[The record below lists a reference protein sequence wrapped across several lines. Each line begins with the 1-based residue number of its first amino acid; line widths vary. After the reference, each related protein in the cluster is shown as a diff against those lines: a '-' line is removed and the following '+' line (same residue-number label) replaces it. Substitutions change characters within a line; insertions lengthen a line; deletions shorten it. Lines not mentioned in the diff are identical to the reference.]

1 MGLQNQFTIIFFS
14 ILFNCT
20 AKPLHNGHLGGRR
33 KWPWQRGGHDR
44 KVLTRVN
51 VHVSTVHQKS
61 GRYNRKVVKERL
73 VFRLFLIPS
82 KWPLLDYHICI
93 ITIVFNFLRVLQL
106 SQENQKTI
114 FTQLCLICRC

>member
-1 MGLQNQFTIIFFS
+1 MGVRGGIGLGVGGYSPPGNDVVVCRPEGLADMRLPWACKTNSLLFFFPT
-14 ILFNCT
+14 LFNCT

-61 GRYNRKVVKERL
+61 GRYNRKVAISVS
-73 VFRLFLIPS
+73 VS
-82 KWPLLDYHICI
+82 TVSY
-93 ITIVFNFLRVLQL
+93 
-106 SQENQKTI
+106 S
-114 FTQLCLICRC
+114 

>member
-1 MGLQNQFTIIFFS
+1 MGLQNQFTIIFFPT
-14 ILFNCT
+14 LFNCT

-61 GRYNRKVVKERL
+61 GRYNRKVAINVS
-73 VFRLFLIPS
+73 VS
-82 KWPLLDYHICI
+82 TVSY
-93 ITIVFNFLRVLQL
+93 
-106 SQENQKTI
+106 S
-114 FTQLCLICRC
+114 

>member
-1 MGLQNQFTIIFFS
+1 MGVRGGIGLGVGGYSPPGNDVVVCRPEGLADMRLPWACKTNSLLFFFP

-61 GRYNRKVVKERL
+61 GRYNRKVAISV
-73 VFRLFLIPS
+73 S
-82 KWPLLDYHICI
+82 
-93 ITIVFNFLRVLQL
+93 VLTV
-106 SQENQKTI
+106 SYS
-114 FTQLCLICRC
+114 